1 MPKKNEPDWPII
13 DWTAF
18 EQQQTSAGE
27 VPEWALERVYELWQD
42 TSLLE
47 AFARYIAAH
56 EPKGEVPPLVRAR
69 EEYAKC
75 LRSEIAPLTM
85 SGEPSY
91 SQADIWERAFTRYIA
106 THEPKGEVPKL
117 LTQAEWRELLSTAW
131 VDPDEK
137 LPELRERGLIAHEP
151 EPVDPLVAALASIDI
166 GLSDIEL
173 QKLKDMGVTVTAPAR
188 GEGA

>member
-1 MPKKNEPDWPII
+1 MLKKNEPDWIEHDGSSECPVPAGHDVEVEYSWGKTYRCDNPELRNWPRITHYR

-18 EQQQTSAGE
+18 EQQRTSAGE

-56 EPKGEVPPLVRAR
+56 EPEA
-69 EEYAKC
+69 
-75 LRSEIAPLTM
+75 
-85 SGEPSY
+85 
-91 SQADIWERAFTRYIA
+91 
-106 THEPKGEVPKL
+106 
-117 LTQAEWRELLSTAW
+117 
-131 VDPDEK
+131 
-137 LPELRERGLIAHEP
+137 
-151 EPVDPLVAALASIDI
+151 VDPLAAALASIDI
-166 GLSDIEL
+166 GLSDHEL

>member
-1 MPKKNEPDWPII
+1 MNDIEKKALALLNECGWRGAYIKRKWDQRYEALCRAIEQHEAFRQEVSEALLWHCKYTDGVLEGLQHLIIADPDPLEEALR
-13 DWTAF
+13 DAAF

-47 AFARYIAAH
+47 AFARYIA
-56 EPKGEVPPLVRAR
+56 
-69 EEYAKC
+69 
-75 LRSEIAPLTM
+75 
-85 SGEPSY
+85 
-91 SQADIWERAFTRYIA
+91 
-106 THEPKGEVPKL
+106 
-117 LTQAEWRELLSTAW
+117 
-131 VDPDEK
+131 
-137 LPELRERGLIAHEP
+137 AHEP

-188 GEGA
+188 GEG

>member
-1 MPKKNEPDWPII
+1 MLKKNEPEWPII

-56 EPKGEVPPLVRAR
+56 EPKGEVP
-69 EEYAKC
+69 
-75 LRSEIAPLTM
+75 
-85 SGEPSY
+85 
-91 SQADIWERAFTRYIA
+91 
-106 THEPKGEVPKL
+106 KL
-117 LTQAEWRELLSTAW
+117 LTEAEWRELLSTAW

-188 GEGA
+188 GEG

>member
-1 MPKKNEPDWPII
+1 MPKKNEPEWPII

-56 EPKGEVPPLVRAR
+56 EPKGEV
-69 EEYAKC
+69 
-75 LRSEIAPLTM
+75 T
-85 SGEPSY
+85 
-91 SQADIWERAFTRYIA
+91 
-106 THEPKGEVPKL
+106 KL
-117 LTQAEWRELLSTAW
+117 LTEAEWRELLSTAW

-137 LPELRERGLIAHEP
+137 LPELRERGLIAPEP
-151 EPVDPLVAALASIDI
+151 EPDALRDLAEELAAVKAREAKLREVLEGIANNNWRDQSRAKHVARAALS
-166 GLSDIEL
+166 E
-173 QKLKDMGVTVTAPAR
+173 QQP
-188 GEGA
+188 